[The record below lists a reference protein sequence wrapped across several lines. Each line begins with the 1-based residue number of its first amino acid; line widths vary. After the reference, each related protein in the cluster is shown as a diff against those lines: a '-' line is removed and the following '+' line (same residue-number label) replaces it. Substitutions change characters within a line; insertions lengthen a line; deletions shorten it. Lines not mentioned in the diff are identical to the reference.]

1 MLSKIWQAIV
11 IATMVFSVAVWAKI
25 TIYMCGDSTMQDWNS
40 GYYPKRGIGQDFSY
54 FWNADFV
61 NVVNMG
67 KGGTYAM
74 GYYQSF
80 WPTVKSSLKSGDF
93 VIIQFGINDRT
104 YSNEADFVTATTA
117 MAQEAL
123 DAGATPIIINPVRR
137 SDYRC
142 SVTTEKNAVCDGSM
156 VPDSIYESYHGYPI
170 RAREIAA
177 SLGVPLIDM
186 DTLSRNYLLSVGQ
199 YYALHYVN
207 MYLDAGEYS
216 TYANGNSDNLHL
228 QQNGATVFGRITTE
242 QMRVHSDANVRALS
256 KYLAPM
262 YQLTVKV
269 TPDGS
274 DSATTISSYYPAG
287 MPVTLKTTPKAGKTF
302 IGWYDGKGNKCVNTE
317 SSVQSPYICT
327 MTMGSAS
334 TQYTAVYSGGSAEL
348 YTGDGAALTT
358 FPTGTPKVLDE
369 AKQTDVVAVD
379 TSVKYDKDIK
389 SWFDAYAPDS
399 GIGFSENN
407 HLDFIGE
414 GFFNFDNSLNSDAYY
429 QMLFPAAGYVT
440 MGIRYSFAGETD
452 RELNVYLDHDYYVT
466 FKPTGSFDVW
476 DTAWVNVDLAAGV
489 ETLKMVSTTFDG
501 GPNIDAFGFS
511 LAGVQR
517 ILASGDTVYGAGE
530 VDTSSTDSTDSTGVN
545 DSTGISM
552 AQMATAFRLSG
563 NKVTLASA
571 ANVNVK
577 IFDMNGR
584 MVANRTLSLSKGT
597 SDLPLDAWASRSGVY
612 RIVVKC
618 GNQTRIGNWALVR

>member
-1 MLSKIWQAIV
+1 MFSRIWQAVV

-25 TIYMCGDSTMQDWNS
+25 TIYMCGDSTMQDWND
-40 GYYPKRGIGQDFSY
+40 GFYPKRGIGQDFSY

-74 GYYQSF
+74 GYYQNF

-93 VIIQFGINDRT
+93 VIIQFGINDRS

-137 SDYRC
+137 SDYRY
-142 SVTTEKNAVCDGSM
+142 SSSAVT

-207 MYLDAGEYS
+207 MYLDAGEYT

-269 TPDGS
+269 TPEGS

-302 IGWYDGKGNKCVNTE
+302 VGWYDGNGNKCSNTQTTVKSE
-317 SSVQSPYICT
+317 YICT
-327 MTMGSAS
+327 FSMGSAS

-358 FPTGTPKVLDE
+358 FPTGTPKTLEE
-369 AKQTDVVAVD
+369 AKQTDVVNVD
-379 TSVKYDKDIK
+379 TSVTYDKDIK

-399 GIGFSENN
+399 GNGFSENN
-407 HLDFIGE
+407 HLDYTGE
-414 GFFNFDNSLNSDAYY
+414 GFFNFDNSLGSTANY

-440 MGIRYSFAGETD
+440 MGIRYSFAGSTD
-452 RELNVYLDHDYYVT
+452 REVNVYLDHDYYVT
-466 FKPTGSFDVW
+466 FKSTGSWDVW
-476 DTAWVNVDLAAGV
+476 DTAWVNVDLASGE
-489 ETLKMVSTTFDG
+489 ETLKLISTTYDG

-517 ILASGDTVYGAGE
+517 ILASGDTAYGEGE
-530 VDTSSTDSTDSTGVN
+530 VIADTSATDSTDVA
-545 DSTGISM
+545 DSTDVSDTMGISM
-552 AQMATAFRLSG
+552 PQIAKAFQLNG
-563 NKVTLASA
+563 NKLTLSTAAS
-571 ANVNVK
+571 VNVK
-577 IFDMNGR
+577 VFDMGGR
-584 MVANRTLSLSKGT
+584 MMANKTLSLSAGT
-597 SDLPLDAWASRSGVY
+597 SELPLEAWTSRSGVY
-612 RIVVKC
+612 RIVVKT
-618 GNQTRIGNWALVR
+618 GTQMLSANWALIR

>member
-1 MLSKIWQAIV
+1 MLSRIWQAVV
-11 IATMVFSVAVWAKI
+11 IATMLFSVAVWAKI
-25 TIYMCGDSTMQDWNS
+25 TIYMCGDSTMQDWND
-40 GYYPKRGIGQDFSY
+40 GYYPKRGIGQDFSA

-74 GYYQSF
+74 GYYQNF
-80 WPTVKSSLKSGDF
+80 WPSIKSNLKSGDF
-93 VIIQFGINDRT
+93 VVIQFGINDRT

-142 SVTTEKNAVCDGSM
+142 SVTSERYSVCDGSM

-228 QQNGATVFGRITTE
+228 QQNGATVFGRIVTE
-242 QMRVHSDANVRALS
+242 QMRVHSDAKVRALS

-269 TPDGS
+269 SPKGS
-274 DSATTISSYYPAG
+274 DSTTTISSYYPAG
-287 MPVTLKTTPKAGKTF
+287 MPVTLKTIPKAGKTF
-302 IGWYDGKGNKCVNTE
+302 EGWFDGNGNKCGNT
-317 SSVQSPYICT
+317 SSAVQSPYICT
-327 MTMGSAS
+327 ITMGNAS
-334 TQYTAVYSGGSAEL
+334 TQYTAVYSGGSAEH
-348 YTGDGAALTT
+348 YTGDGAALAT
-358 FPTGTPKVLDE
+358 FPTGTPKTLEE
-369 AKQTDVVAVD
+369 AKPSDVVSVD
-379 TSVKYDKDIK
+379 TSVTYNKDIK

-399 GIGFSENN
+399 GNGFSENN
-407 HLDFIGE
+407 HLDFSGE
-414 GFFNFDNSLNSDAYY
+414 GFFNFDNSLGSTANY

-440 MGIRYSFAGETD
+440 MGIRYSFSGSAD
-452 RELNVYLDHDYYVT
+452 REVNVYLDHDYYVT
-466 FKPTGSFDVW
+466 FKSTGSWDVW
-476 DTAWVNVDLAAGV
+476 DTAWVNVDLANGE
-489 ETLKMVSTTFDG
+489 ETLKLISTTYDG

-511 LAGVQR
+511 IAGVQR
-517 ILASGDTVYGAGE
+517 ILAPGDTVYGEGE

-545 DSTGISM
+545 DSTGISIPQI
-552 AQMATAFRLSG
+552 AKVFQLNG
-563 NKVTLASA
+563 NKLTLASA
-571 ANVNVK
+571 ANVNIK
-577 IFDMNGR
+577 IFDMSGR
-584 MVANRTLSLSKGT
+584 MVANKTLSLSKGT
-597 SDLPLDAWASRSGVY
+597 SELPIETWISRLGVY
-612 RIVVKC
+612 RIVVKK
-618 GNQTRIGNWALVR
+618 GAQMQSGNWALVR